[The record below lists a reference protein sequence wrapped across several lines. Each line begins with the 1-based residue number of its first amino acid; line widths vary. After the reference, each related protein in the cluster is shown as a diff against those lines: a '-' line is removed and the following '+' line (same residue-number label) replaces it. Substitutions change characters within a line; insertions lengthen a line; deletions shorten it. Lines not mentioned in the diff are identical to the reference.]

1 VSRELNFLGI
11 TRKRGGSSKEPDC
24 ASRLPRLNILSTFET
39 LRSVKGPWEGE
50 LFPDAAT
57 VKKMIYRMLR
67 APELKGKSNG

>member
-1 VSRELNFLGI
+1 
-11 TRKRGGSSKEPDC
+11 
-24 ASRLPRLNILSTFET
+24 LNILSTFET